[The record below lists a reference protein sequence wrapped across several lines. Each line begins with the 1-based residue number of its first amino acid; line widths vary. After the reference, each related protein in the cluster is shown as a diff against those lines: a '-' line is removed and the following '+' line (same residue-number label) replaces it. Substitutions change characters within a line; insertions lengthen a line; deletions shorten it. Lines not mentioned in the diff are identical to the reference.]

1 MAIYADGWEYKLN
14 HISPALTSHSLQS
27 PLACDEE
34 ASGRL
39 IESRCIISECGFYL
53 GIIYFCCYILV
64 TFCFWIH
71 FLVFLLKRSS
81 CSHIKAV
88 FFLFCS
94 QLLKLED
101 NFSAT
106 RRGNA
111 LLLLSRVTLL
121 ISCVLSPPPKVCL
134 LHLSGSVSSIPLC
147 V

>member
-1 MAIYADGWEYKLN
+1 MRIKIESYFSCAYLTL
-14 HISPALTSHSLQS
+14 SPASSCLWR
-27 PLACDEE
+27 
-34 ASGRL
+34 GRGSQRPPDWVQMHHL
-39 IESRCIISECGFYL
+39 RVWFLFGDNLFL
-53 GIIYFCCYILV
+53 LLYILV

-88 FFLFCS
+88 FCWVFFCS
-94 QLLKLED
+94 QLLILED

-111 LLLLSRVTLL
+111 LLLLSRVTLP

-134 LHLSGSVSSIPLC
+134 LHLSGSISSIPLC